1 MVISSNNCY
10 GYKLESQIREA
21 HGKVLYTM
29 TAHEKQAK
37 SLRKINNTIKII
49 QIVLSALTTGSF
61 LTSVI
66 YNQQVASIV
75 GAVLSFILLVFN
87 LYTKNF
93 TLIEDANEHENA
105 GNLLWKVRE
114 EYVSLLTDFEELE
127 EQQIIEKRDEL
138 QERVYKIYSSTPRT
152 NDRSYKKAQK
162 AIKYEEEQSFS
173 EKEINDVLPNALRR
187 ENKYND

>member
-1 MVISSNNCY
+1 MVISSKECY
-10 GYKLESQIREA
+10 GYKLKSQIREA
-21 HGKVLYTM
+21 YGKVLYTM

-37 SLRKINNTIKII
+37 SLRKIDNRIKII

-75 GAVLSFILLVFN
+75 GATLSFILLVFN

-93 TLIEDANEHENA
+93 TLIQDASEHEKA

-114 EYVSLLTDFEELE
+114 EYISLLTDFCELDE
-127 EQQIIEKRDEL
+127 RQIVEKRDEL
-138 QERVYKIYSSTPRT
+138 QDRVYKIYSSTPRT
-152 NDRSYKKAQK
+152 NEKSYKKAQK

-173 EKEINDVLPNALRR
+173 EREIDDVLPNALRN
-187 ENKYND
+187 EYNND